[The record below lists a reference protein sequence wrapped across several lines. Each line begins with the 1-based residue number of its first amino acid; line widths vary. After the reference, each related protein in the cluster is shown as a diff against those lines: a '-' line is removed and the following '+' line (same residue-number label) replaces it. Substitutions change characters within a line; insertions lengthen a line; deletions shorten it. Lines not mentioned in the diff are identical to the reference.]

1 MSKRGIWERQ
11 ANEMAGLN
19 VKNLYDVTCI
29 CKTNSKFNLVR
40 PEIKKHNEYENETS
54 VRASYIKGT
63 WLQIINN
70 DGKVLS
76 GLGSQGHIN
85 IIYGY
90 LQGFMKV

>member
-1 MSKRGIWERQ
+1 
-11 ANEMAGLN
+11 MAGLN

-63 WLQIINN
+63 
-70 DGKVLS
+70 
-76 GLGSQGHIN
+76 
-85 IIYGY
+85 
-90 LQGFMKV
+90 